1 MKTKSEFNISF
12 KICSVIHTGAMFKP
26 TALTAFFLLDM
37 TNSICLGNSPTELF
51 LLFSRSLQFARPW
64 AFFQS
69 LPLNQHTSFHVQ
81 FSHLNFDYHRILYQ
95 LLGLCFVSPR
105 YTPKAISPFK
115 QACTCIALFQTSIPQ
130 SNFLCS
136 IRSKALSVPLQSLNY
151 SCCSVH

>member
-1 MKTKSEFNISF
+1 VKTKSEFNISF

-37 TNSICLGNSPTELF
+37 TNSICLGNS
-51 LLFSRSLQFARPW
+51 PW